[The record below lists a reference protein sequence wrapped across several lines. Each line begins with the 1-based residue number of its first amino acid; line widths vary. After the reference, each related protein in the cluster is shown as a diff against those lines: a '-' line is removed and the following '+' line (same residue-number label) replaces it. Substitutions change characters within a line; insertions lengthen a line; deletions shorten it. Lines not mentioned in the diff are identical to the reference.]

1 MNLADHAW
9 AIVIIGGPTL
19 LAIAVLCAKLANRRR
34 PARDPVS
41 ERGSRALYDRLDAEE
56 NVPSAPPADPPQPT
70 PYPVSGQPVSGT
82 QPQPNLST
90 EHQRQGDAK
99 RPSDQ
104 LDRDQPP
111 ASDDGGRKSS
121 FTGDA

>member
-9 AIVIIGGPTL
+9 AIVIIGGPIL
-19 LAIAVLCAKLANRRR
+19 LAIAVLWAKLANRRR

-41 ERGSRALYDRLDAEE
+41 ERGSRALYERLDAEE
-56 NVPSAPPADPPQPT
+56 NVPSAPPADPPLPT
-70 PYPVSGQPVSGT
+70 PRPASGT

-90 EHQRQGDAK
+90 EHQGEGDAK
-99 RPSDQ
+99 RPSDH
-104 LDRDQPP
+104 LDRGQPP
-111 ASDDGGRKSS
+111 AADDGGRKSS